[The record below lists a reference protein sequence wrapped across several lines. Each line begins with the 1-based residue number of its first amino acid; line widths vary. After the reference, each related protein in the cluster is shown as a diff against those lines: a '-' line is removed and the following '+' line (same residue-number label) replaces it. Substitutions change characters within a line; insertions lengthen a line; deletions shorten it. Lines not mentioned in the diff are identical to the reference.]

1 MGLTR
6 TTDATTEP
14 VSTDDL
20 KAHLYIDDND
30 LDAWLTVAEKAAR
43 NYCERVTRRQLVNAT
58 WTLTL
63 DGFSDPIKL
72 PKPPLSSVTKINY
85 IDTGGDTQTVS
96 TAVYT
101 VLTDREPG
109 EVVQAYNQT
118 WPTPRGQPE
127 AVSVVYVA
135 GYGTAA
141 TNVPE
146 TLRLGIQTLVGHW
159 YENRESVVVGS
170 ASKPIEQMLDN
181 ILSLYRVQDWN
192 W

>member
-170 ASKPIEQMLDN
+170 TSKPIEQMLDN

>member
-101 VLTDREPG
+101 VFTDREPG